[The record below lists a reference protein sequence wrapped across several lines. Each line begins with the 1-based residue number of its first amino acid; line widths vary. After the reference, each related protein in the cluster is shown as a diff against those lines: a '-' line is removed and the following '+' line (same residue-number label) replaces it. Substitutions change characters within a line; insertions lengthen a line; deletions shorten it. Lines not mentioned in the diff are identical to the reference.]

1 MKNDTIYTVFDIRD
15 LDLTRDELE
24 EEDEEEIEEDG
35 LEGKEAEDGLEE
47 EMEEWEFHCE
57 NCGYW
62 FARYVIAKDEEDAR
76 YKAKHEYGV
85 VLCRR
90 CLLDAIYY
98 EEYGLVSG
106 KATAYQA
113 IVGNLHNKIRDYI
126 KTSIERARAAR
137 DVIRLVG
144 DPLEVKGKSWKGKV
158 RAVAGD
164 SSILSFADRD
174 MGFVSA
180 IAMVGGEGI
189 DIKRRWRLEPV
200 MQEEGESYG
209 EFSDRL
215 DFLKEKMMLA
225 LAADSA
231 NDASLLLVDGPLV
244 PRPKYSGEYILQLRN
259 LISEAEK
266 AGTALVGFVK
276 RPQSS
281 FLEELRETN
290 LIDRAA
296 LYMVLEEGQAY
307 PWPPRRRVERGFE
320 VMYTYIMLAPPP
332 SAGVFRVDA
341 PTWMGEDGFFKA
353 LRHIVATSE
362 PESPI
367 PTKLSFAEEQ
377 ARISRWFL
385 RKVYRKVFDREV
397 SEVDS
402 ALWALVTLG
411 WEE

>member
-113 IVGNLHNKIRDYI
+113 IVGKLHNKIRDYI

-180 IAMVGGEGI
+180 IAVVGGEGI

-209 EFSDRL
+209 EF
-215 DFLKEKMMLA
+215 F
-225 LAADSA
+225 
-231 NDASLLLVDGPLV
+231 
-244 PRPKYSGEYILQLRN
+244 
-259 LISEAEK
+259 
-266 AGTALVGFVK
+266 
-276 RPQSS
+276 
-281 FLEELRETN
+281 
-290 LIDRAA
+290 
-296 LYMVLEEGQAY
+296 
-307 PWPPRRRVERGFE
+307 
-320 VMYTYIMLAPPP
+320 
-332 SAGVFRVDA
+332 
-341 PTWMGEDGFFKA
+341 
-353 LRHIVATSE
+353 
-362 PESPI
+362 
-367 PTKLSFAEEQ
+367 
-377 ARISRWFL
+377 
-385 RKVYRKVFDREV
+385 
-397 SEVDS
+397 
-402 ALWALVTLG
+402 
-411 WEE
+411 